1 MAGLRSRY
9 ERTRDTTPAE
19 SKYEPLPEFTPV
31 VDTASLMI
39 SDPILYDAMQ
49 RVIVGL
55 QTDML
60 PVACQAEIVEAMSST
75 IQRELVYRIA
85 GLDSSILLTFKTQ
98 MELID
103 AVLRKV
109 VKPDGSRND
118 EGKHLDISVKEA
130 LNLSLKLTT
139 AMSQHLPKII
149 KVEKVQRMENALFEV
164 VETLPKD
171 KQAAVLKLLEEA
183 NEKDATRG

>member
-1 MAGLRSRY
+1 MAGLRPRFESI
-9 ERTRDTTPAE
+9 RDTTPADSQYEKLPDYVPVIDTE
-19 SKYEPLPEFTPV
+19 SLKIADPL
-31 VDTASLMI
+31 
-39 SDPILYDAMQ
+39 LYDAMQ
-49 RVIVGL
+49 RVIIGL
-55 QTDML
+55 NTDML
-60 PVACQAEIVEAMSST
+60 PIECQTQIVESMSST

-109 VKPDGSRND
+109 VKPDGTKNE

-149 KVEKVQRMENALFEV
+149 KVEKVQRMENALFSV
-164 VETLPKD
+164 VETLPKEQ
-171 KQAAVLKLLEEA
+171 QAAVLKLLEQA
-183 NEKDATRG
+183 NEREERR